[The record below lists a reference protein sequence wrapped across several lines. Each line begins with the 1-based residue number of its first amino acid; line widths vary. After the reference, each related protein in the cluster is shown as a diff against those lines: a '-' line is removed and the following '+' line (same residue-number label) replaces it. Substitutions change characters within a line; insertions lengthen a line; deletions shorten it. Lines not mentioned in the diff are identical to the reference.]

1 MTEVALDPVIHTE
14 GLTKAYGKNR
24 GIVDVD
30 MDVYAGEIFG
40 FLGPN
45 GAGKTTT
52 IRTLLDFL
60 HPTSGRAQIFGLDT
74 RRDSVAVHAL
84 VGNLPGEYDLGGKLT
99 GRQLVRFYGR
109 LRGVTDISYADELAE
124 RLGAE
129 MDRPLRHLSRG
140 NKQKIGIVQ
149 ALFHRPPL
157 LVLDEPTS
165 GLDPLV
171 QDEFLHLLEEARDDG
186 RTVFFSS
193 HALSEV
199 ERVCDH
205 VGIVREGELVALET
219 TDTLLEKRLRRMTIE
234 FADPVDP
241 APFAALAGV
250 SDVQAE
256 GRRLNLV
263 LHDGLDDVL
272 KLAARSTVVD
282 LELRHP
288 SLEEIFLTYY
298 GATL

>member
-1 MTEVALDPVIHTE
+1 MDPVIHTE
-14 GLTKAYGKNR
+14 RLTKSYGKNR

-30 MDVYAGEIFG
+30 LDVYAGEIFG

-60 HPTSGRAQIFGLDT
+60 HPTGGRAQIFGLDT
-74 RRDSVAVHAL
+74 RDDSVAVRAL

-109 LRGVTDISYADELAE
+109 LRGVTDLSYADELAE

-186 RTVFFSS
+186 RTVFLSS

-199 ERVCDH
+199 ERICDH

-219 TDTLLEKRLRRMTIE
+219 TETLLEKRLRRMTIE
-234 FADPVDP
+234 FAEPVDP
-241 APFAALAGV
+241 APFTALTGV
-250 SDVQAE
+250 SDVQVD
-256 GRRLNLV
+256 GPRLTLV
-263 LHDGLDDVL
+263 LRDGLDAVL